1 MTRELP
7 HPSYGGPAFDPL
19 DDLDDDPRGDELWD
33 EGPPPT
39 LTLTPVQQAVLGAA
53 IAQGLRPPGRCDN
66 RLTIARAFA
75 AAAGLEWKP
84 LQEQLQGNG
93 GYCDCEVLLNVLPTR
108 DDDVGEPD

>member
-19 DDLDDDPRGDELWD
+19 DDFDDDRRGDELWD

-84 LQEQLQGNG
+84 LQEQLEGNG
-93 GYCDCEVLLNVLPTR
+93 GYCDCEVLLNVLATT
-108 DDDVGEPD
+108 DDDIGEPD